1 MKTVL
6 SVVLAVAVF
15 FSSAP
20 AAYSEPHQIAPGTQV
35 RLHIVSG
42 IGTTVSRSGD
52 PFVAV
57 VSEPVFIGNTLLIPA
72 GTRVNGI
79 VNNVERARHF
89 SIFRGQAYMD
99 VTFRSLEMDSRIVPV
114 QMSLL
119 AIEQPSND
127 RDARRRKDV
136 KIDEGQIIQE
146 KHDYRGDIEGASFG
160 TGGGALVG
168 LIFSNVVRGFGI
180 GLAGSAAYIV
190 ARKGKEVDLPAQT
203 GIVVRIDGGL
213 TVPGVVGTPD
223 TVPAGPTPATGN

>member
-1 MKTVL
+1 
-6 SVVLAVAVF
+6 
-15 FSSAP
+15 
-20 AAYSEPHQIAPGTQV
+20 
-35 RLHIVSG
+35 
-42 IGTTVSRSGD
+42 
-52 PFVAV
+52 
-57 VSEPVFIGNTLLIPA
+57 
-72 GTRVNGI
+72 
-79 VNNVERARHF
+79 
-89 SIFRGQAYMD
+89 
-99 VTFRSLEMDSRIVPV
+99 MDSRIVPV
-114 QMSLL
+114 HMSLL

-146 KHDYRGDIEGASFG
+146 KHDISGDIEGASFG

-168 LIFSNVVRGFGI
+168 LIFCNVVRGFGI

-223 TVPAGPTPATGN
+223 TVPAGPTPASGN